1 MIPAHWF
8 RRHRAIAV
16 GIVVAGSSVG
26 GIVFPI
32 MLSQL
37 FARIGFAWAVRA
49 MALLLFVVQAVSI
62 PFVRERLPPQAKTAD
77 KGWEFLDMEALKD
90 ARFVLHAGAAFF
102 IAFGACFNAFLVF
115 WFGMREM

>member
-1 MIPAHWF
+1 M
-8 RRHRAIAV
+8 
-16 GIVVAGSSVG
+16 G

-102 IAFGACFNAFLVF
+102 IAFGACFNAFF
-115 WFGMREM
+115 IFGLG